1 MPYYHNIFFLFFH
14 QISVLSIFIYLF
26 ILYVIISSLFPTFPI
41 LLLLLSLLY
50 YLMHLF
56 YLQEFLLDS
65 HQPLHIH
72 LSFIVLTQLN
82 PCTVS
87 PKREKLFYICSLSA
101 RIECEPEGEH
111 STHSDRVTNIGYCLF
126 RGASTLPAANQ
137 NLIINVD
144 ITLRIVKSLFITA
157 INQSLLIKGIRQFS
171 FEQSV
176 SEWNFLKEN
185 RIRTGLSVIA

>member
-1 MPYYHNIFFLFFH
+1 MQSCYSFSVHLTVANPYFHFIHIMHLLLFYTISGIFVFLTMPYYHNIFFLFFH

-26 ILYVIISSLFPTFPI
+26 ILYVIISSFFPTFPI

-111 STHSDRVTNIGYCLF
+111 STHSDRVTNIGYYF
-126 RGASTLPAANQ
+126 
-137 NLIINVD
+137 
-144 ITLRIVKSLFITA
+144 F
-157 INQSLLIKGIRQFS
+157 
-171 FEQSV
+171 
-176 SEWNFLKEN
+176 
-185 RIRTGLSVIA
+185 

>member
-14 QISVLSIFIYLF
+14 QISVLSIFICLF
-26 ILYVIISSLFPTFPI
+26 ILYVIISSFFPTFPI

-72 LSFIVLTQLN
+72 LSFTVLTQLN
-82 PCTVS
+82 PGTVS

-111 STHSDRVTNIGYCLF
+111 STHSDRVTNI
-126 RGASTLPAANQ
+126 
-137 NLIINVD
+137 
-144 ITLRIVKSLFITA
+144 
-157 INQSLLIKGIRQFS
+157 
-171 FEQSV
+171 E
-176 SEWNFLKEN
+176 
-185 RIRTGLSVIA
+185 

>member
-1 MPYYHNIFFLFFH
+1 MHLLLFYTISGIFVFLTMPYYHNIFFLFFH

-26 ILYVIISSLFPTFPI
+26 ILYIIISSFFPTFPI
-41 LLLLLSLLY
+41 LLSLLY

-72 LSFIVLTQLN
+72 LSFTVLTQLN
-82 PCTVS
+82 PGTVS

-111 STHSDRVTNIGYCLF
+111 STHSDRVTNI
-126 RGASTLPAANQ
+126 
-137 NLIINVD
+137 
-144 ITLRIVKSLFITA
+144 
-157 INQSLLIKGIRQFS
+157 
-171 FEQSV
+171 E
-176 SEWNFLKEN
+176 
-185 RIRTGLSVIA
+185 

>member
-1 MPYYHNIFFLFFH
+1 MHLLLFYTISGIFVFLTMPYYHNIFFLFFH

-26 ILYVIISSLFPTFPI
+26 ILYVIISSFFPTFPI

-72 LSFIVLTQLN
+72 LSFTVLTQLN
-82 PCTVS
+82 PGTVS

-111 STHSDRVTNIGYCLF
+111 STHSDRVTNIGYFLF
-126 RGASTLPAANQ
+126 LGASLPACGNPELFYSNTLCKVSRFINIKSSCNAY
-137 NLIINVD
+137 II
-144 ITLRIVKSLFITA
+144 SH
-157 INQSLLIKGIRQFS
+157 
-171 FEQSV
+171 
-176 SEWNFLKEN
+176 
-185 RIRTGLSVIA
+185 

>member
-14 QISVLSIFIYLF
+14 LFSVLSILICLF
-26 ILYVIISSLFPTFPI
+26 ILYVIISSFFPTFPI

-72 LSFIVLTQLN
+72 LSFTVLTQLN
-82 PCTVS
+82 PGTVS

-111 STHSDRVTNIGYCLF
+111 STHSDRITNTSYRLPL
-126 RGASTLPAANQ
+126 GASILSPTSYY
-137 NLIINVD
+137 LILKTMDWCRDSSASVYECGTVKLIHWHNWS
-144 ITLRIVKSLFITA
+144 IT
-157 INQSLLIKGIRQFS
+157 
-171 FEQSV
+171 
-176 SEWNFLKEN
+176 
-185 RIRTGLSVIA
+185 

>member
-14 QISVLSIFIYLF
+14 QISVLSIFICLF
-26 ILYVIISSLFPTFPI
+26 ILYVIISSFFPTFPI

-72 LSFIVLTQLN
+72 LSFTVLTQLN
-82 PCTVS
+82 PGTVS

-111 STHSDRVTNIGYCLF
+111 STHSDRVTNIGCILSLRASVLSHKLNSYPCIFSIRRAVSSVNFFKELTIAAF
-126 RGASTLPAANQ
+126 CADNSSHCFFSSSTL
-137 NLIINVD
+137 
-144 ITLRIVKSLFITA
+144 R
-157 INQSLLIKGIRQFS
+157 R
-171 FEQSV
+171 
-176 SEWNFLKEN
+176 
-185 RIRTGLSVIA
+185 LSS